1 MVCVC
6 WLCSNSNYNTSHLFF
21 PPKISPQKSSF
32 LMSDNPHDYA
42 GLKHVRT
49 KKSPREIRLM
59 YQDKE
64 GTLSRG
70 SRFRFFGGQ
79 IRREFR
85 SPASACS
92 GPAVRAPPRPSRP
105 AAPSE
110 GTRPSGGAACGPQS
124 CRRKLLPAIYAKG
137 TGLAQSGPGLEPG
150 PDCSPLRG
158 R

>member
-1 MVCVC
+1 MNRTAAVITV
-6 WLCSNSNYNTSHLFF
+6 
-21 PPKISPQKSSF
+21 
-32 LMSDNPHDYA
+32 SDKGA
-42 GLKHVRT
+42 
-49 KKSPREIRLM
+49 
-59 YQDKE
+59 
-64 GTLSRG
+64 RG
-70 SRFRFFGGQ
+70 E
-79 IRREFR
+79 RRDT
-85 SPASACS
+85 S

-110 GTRPSGGAACGPQS
+110 GARPSGGAACGPQS